1 MKDLGE
7 KRKKYLKIFRAEA
20 DEHLAAINNGL
31 VELEAGSAGPDLIHN
46 ILRASHTLK
55 GSSRMLGLE
64 EIGAIAHK
72 MEDLVKAIENGEV
85 KVDAEVIDCL
95 LAGADAIEKLL
106 NTEEGAAAVDHQ
118 AVIDRLVQRL
128 PGGDAAIPAA
138 VPVVPAAPAPPEPEK
153 PAPPPPAAAPPAPPA
168 PAAPAAPS
176 APPPS
181 RPPEPTPAECKPE
194 PAAPAVRSTADTLRV
209 EASRLDFLIDLA
221 GELLINKI
229 KLENKTYN
237 ARSLLATITDLA
249 GRFDSLDGNDRRRH
263 EFKAQLQ
270 ELRNTCHEFV
280 QDFAEDVVELDMNVQ
295 EIQGGALQL
304 RMTPASTLFDE
315 FPRLV
320 RDLGRELNK
329 EIGLEVRGQ
338 ETELDKRLLEQLRG
352 PLIHILRNACDH
364 GIEAPETRESR
375 GKPRRGTIVLQAY
388 HHGGSVVIEIADDG
402 AGMDPKR
409 IREVAVSRGLLDKRA
424 ADEMPDDEV
433 CYLTLLP
440 GFTTSSIITDLS
452 GRGVGL
458 DVVKTN
464 VEALR
469 GDMGIESRFG
479 EGTRITLRLPLTVSI
494 IEALLVMQGGEIYAL
509 PLSAVEEVVRAQVGE
524 LATER
529 GREAIPVRGRLLPL
543 LRLSHLLGLPA
554 LPGYERELR
563 SEADML
569 HLVVLKFRNQ
579 RLALEVDKPVRE
591 QEILV
596 KGLDSRLSHAP
607 LISGAT
613 ILRKGEPAL
622 ILNVF
627 DIFEEAEG
635 VEGRGIRETVAQRG
649 EDGRLQRILVVDDS
663 ITTRTIEKNILERAG
678 YDVYTAVDA
687 EQALVEVGRADPIYD
702 LFVLDVDMPGMSG
715 FELCERL
722 RQDPRTQSQPVI
734 ICTSRATDEDKRRG
748 INAGAQAYIVKGA
761 FDQNV
766 LLDTVRSLIGEAS
779 E

>member
-7 KRKKYLKIFRAEA
+7 KRKKYLKIFKAEA

-31 VELEAGSAGPDLIHN
+31 VELEAGSAGPELIHN

-85 KVDAEVIDCL
+85 KVDPEVIDCL

-106 NTEEGAAAVDHQ
+106 NTEEGAAVVDHQ
-118 AVIDRLVQRL
+118 AVIDRLVYRL
-128 PGGDAAIPAA
+128 PGG
-138 VPVVPAAPAPPEPEK
+138 VPVPATVPLVPDAPAPPEPEK
-153 PAPPPPAAAPPAPPA
+153 SAAAPPAPSA
-168 PAAPAAPS
+168 PPAPAAPS

-181 RPPEPTPAECKPE
+181 RPAPPEPAPAECKPDV
-194 PAAPAVRSTADTLRV
+194 AAPAVRSTADTLRV

-237 ARSLLATITDLA
+237 ARSLLSTITDLA

-270 ELRNTCHEFV
+270 ELRNSCHEFV

-320 RDLGRELNK
+320 RDLGRDLNK

-364 GIEAPETRESR
+364 GIEDPEVRESQ
-375 GKPRRGTIVLQAY
+375 GKPRRGIITLQAY
-388 HHGGSVVIEIADDG
+388 HHGGSVVIEVADDG

-409 IREVAVSRGLLDKRA
+409 IREVAVARGLLDKRSA
-424 ADEMPDDEV
+424 EEMPDDEV

-440 GFTTSSIITDLS
+440 GFTTSAIITDLS

-469 GDMGIESRFG
+469 GDMGIESRRG
-479 EGTRITLRLPLTVSI
+479 EGTRVTLRLPLTVSI

-524 LATER
+524 LTTDR

-543 LRLSHLLGLPA
+543 LRLSQLLGLPA
-554 LPGYERELR
+554 LPGFERELK
-563 SEADML
+563 SETDMI

-591 QEILV
+591 QEVLV

-635 VEGRGIRETVAQRG
+635 VEGRGIREAVAQRG
-649 EDGRLQRILVVDDS
+649 EEGRLQRILVVDDS

-687 EQALVEVGRADPIYD
+687 EQALVEVGKANPMYD
-702 LFVLDVDMPGMSG
+702 LFVLDVDMPGMNG

-722 RQDPRTQSQPVI
+722 RQDSRTQGQPVI

-748 INAGAQAYIVKGA
+748 ITVGAQAYIVKGA